1 MDWNQM
7 QLLRQPHPHQ
17 VLNMKTTVYLQ
28 FMYIFYF
35 KWWLFDL
42 LQIINT
48 QDSWWTV
55 LPSLFSCAGFYPP
68 DQLPHF
74 CGPHRNR
81 IFIQCPIPTAHHTYA
96 STCGPIPTA
105 HHTYASTCVH
115 AHTQNTLEALQT
127 VFGNLTRL
135 KHRYELASV
144 IYTFI
149 FRALEMI

>member
-1 MDWNQM
+1 M
-7 QLLRQPHPHQ
+7 
-17 VLNMKTTVYLQ
+17 
-28 FMYIFYF
+28 
-35 KWWLFDL
+35 
-42 LQIINT
+42 
-48 QDSWWTV
+48 

-74 CGPHRNR
+74 CGPHGNR
-81 IFIQCPIPTAHHTYA
+81 IFIQC
-96 STCGPIPTA
+96 PIPTA